1 MYEYDPPTHSGKAVF
16 QRSAT
21 GEAREKRP
29 PLAEIRGGERI
40 KAIATKGH
48 RSTRKETL
56 GGIPFCGFSCPFVA
70 IPHCPSFAQCSMF
83 SSRESP
89 RSGVNVVG
97 LRPSLIAQHSL
108 RGFFSSIHAQGE
120 GGFSVINDGRSPEK
134 TPSLRGGEN
143 PSHEKHKSA
152 RKSILALPIFVATPT
167 RRRRPGHSSF
177 LAFLASLAWDDFTQ
191 RAQSPR
197 RGVGLGAALFVAF
210 RGNSLLPVTAG
221 GCRMTP

>member
-1 MYEYDPPTHSGKAVF
+1 MTGSRKGRNSHASCGHEIHSHEKAPKPT
-16 QRSAT
+16 
-21 GEAREKRP
+21 KRD
-29 PLAEIRGGERI
+29 
-40 KAIATKGH
+40 
-48 RSTRKETL
+48 L
-56 GGIPFCGFSCPFVA
+56 GRHPFLWVSCPFVA
-70 IPHCPSFAQCSMF
+70 NPSCPSRAQGAMV

-108 RGFFSSIHAQGE
+108 RGSSCVLFTSARREGSFSAISA
-120 GGFSVINDGRSPEK
+120 GRSPGK
-134 TPSLRGGEN
+134 TPSLRGEEIH
-143 PSHEKHKSA
+143 SHEKHKSA

-197 RGVGLGAALFVAF
+197 REVLGAALFCKRV
-210 RGNSLLPVTAG
+210 LTAEG
-221 GCRMTP
+221 QRSTIQIFSSYAAVLNRLIS

>member
-1 MYEYDPPTHSGKAVF
+1 MPVAGMKS
-16 QRSAT
+16 
-21 GEAREKRP
+21 
-29 PLAEIRGGERI
+29 
-40 KAIATKGH
+40 IATKRH
-48 RSTRKETL
+48 QSPRNETL

-70 IPHCPSFAQCSMF
+70 NPSCPSRAQGAMV

-97 LRPSLIAQHSL
+97 LWPSLIAQHSL

-120 GGFSVINDGRSPEK
+120 GGFSVINDGRSPGK
-134 TPSLRGGEN
+134 TPSLRGEEIH
-143 PSHEKHKSA
+143 SHEKHKSA
-152 RKSILALPIFVATPT
+152 RKSILALPLLVATPT
-167 RRRRPGHSSF
+167 RRRRPGHSSS

>member
-1 MYEYDPPTHSGKAVF
+1 MKS
-16 QRSAT
+16 
-21 GEAREKRP
+21 
-29 PLAEIRGGERI
+29 
-40 KAIATKGH
+40 IATKNTK
-48 RSTRKETL
+48 STKSCSAAAF
-56 GGIPFCGFSCPFVA
+56 PFCGFSCPFVA
-70 IPHCPSFAQCSMF
+70 NPSCPSRAQGAMV

-108 RGFFSSIHAQGE
+108 RSPSCALFTSARRE

-152 RKSILALPIFVATPT
+152 RKSILALPIFVATPA
-167 RRRRPGHSSF
+167 RCRRPGHSSS

-197 RGVGLGAALFVAF
+197 RGVGLGAALFCGFLWLFVAIPCCPSPPE
-210 RGNSLLPVTAG
+210 GVE
-221 GCRMTP
+221 

>member
-1 MYEYDPPTHSGKAVF
+1 MNGHMKTRNSTKVLPMQLRSSIGREGCFSAISDGRSPGK
-16 QRSAT
+16 T
-21 GEAREKRP
+21 
-29 PLAEIRGGERI
+29 
-40 KAIATKGH
+40 
-48 RSTRKETL
+48 
-56 GGIPFCGFSCPFVA
+56 
-70 IPHCPSFAQCSMF
+70 PSLRVDSRAKD
-83 SSRESP
+83 SSHQSP

-120 GGFSVINDGRSPEK
+120 GGFSVINDGRSPGK

-167 RRRRPGHSSF
+167 RRRRPGHSSS

-197 RGVGLGAALFVAF
+197 REVLGAALFVAF
-210 RGNSLLPVTAG
+210 RGNSKLPLTV
-221 GCRMTP
+221 

>member
-1 MYEYDPPTHSGKAVF
+1 MPVAGMKS
-16 QRSAT
+16 
-21 GEAREKRP
+21 
-29 PLAEIRGGERI
+29 
-40 KAIATKGH
+40 IATKNTK
-48 RSTRKETL
+48 STKSCSAAAF
-56 GGIPFCGFSCPFVA
+56 PFCGFSCPFVA
-70 IPHCPSFAQCSMF
+70 NPSCPSRAQGAMV

-97 LRPSLIAQHSL
+97 LWPSLIAQHSL

-120 GGFSVINDGRSPEK
+120 GGFSVINAGRSPGK

-167 RRRRPGHSSF
+167 RRRRPGHSSS

-197 RGVGLGAALFVAF
+197 RGVLGAALVCGF
-210 RGNSLLPVTAG
+210 S
-221 GCRMTP
+221 

>member
-1 MYEYDPPTHSGKAVF
+1 MCL
-16 QRSAT
+16 RSMT
-21 GEAREKRP
+21 
-29 PLAEIRGGERI
+29 
-40 KAIATKGH
+40 ATK
-48 RSTRKETL
+48 RSRQREGSFSVINDGRSPGKTPSL
-56 GGIPFCGFSCPFVA
+56 GVDSRA
-70 IPHCPSFAQCSMF
+70 KD
-83 SSRESP
+83 SSHQSP

-134 TPSLRGGEN
+134 TASLRGGEN

>member
-1 MYEYDPPTHSGKAVF
+1 M
-16 QRSAT
+16 
-21 GEAREKRP
+21 
-29 PLAEIRGGERI
+29 AEIRGERI
-40 KAIATKGH
+40 KAIATEGH
-48 RSTRKETL
+48 KSTRKETL
-56 GGIPFCGFSCPFVA
+56 VWLPFFVAFRGFLWPFPSCP
-70 IPHCPSFAQCSMF
+70 SRAQGSML

-97 LRPSLIAQHSL
+97 LWPSLIAQHSL

-177 LAFLASLAWDDFTQ
+177 LAFLASLAWNVSTQ
-191 RAQSPR
+191 RAQRKNVDSVYYCAATASPE
-197 RGVGLGAALFVAF
+197 GTEAVD
-210 RGNSLLPVTAG
+210 SE
-221 GCRMTP
+221 